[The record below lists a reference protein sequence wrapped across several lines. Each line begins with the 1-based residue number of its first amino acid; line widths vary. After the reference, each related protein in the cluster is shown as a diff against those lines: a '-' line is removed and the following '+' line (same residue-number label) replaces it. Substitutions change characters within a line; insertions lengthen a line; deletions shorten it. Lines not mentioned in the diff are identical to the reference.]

1 MTENDGI
8 FLECDEWSS
17 NKEGYLLD
25 TFQNFKTQ
33 GSFFE
38 RKKSCAPLNLL
49 HFFITVFLMIGL
61 LIKTKLPFYFCLL
74 VTYHFIDPFTPLPCV
89 LGYIFTFHRK
99 LIIRTG
105 GGIES
110 SVCANFQP
118 YLVRETITDRCSPFW
133 PLEYRMRS
141 KMECRQRRI
150 IHCIIRWL

>member
-25 TFQNFKTQ
+25 TFQNFKTL

-38 RKKSCAPLNLL
+38 RKNSRAPLNLL

-74 VTYHFIDPFTPLPCV
+74 VTYQFIDPFTPLPHIS
-89 LGYIFTFHRK
+89 GPHFTFHHI
-99 LIIRTG
+99 LIILTG

-110 SVCANFQP
+110 SVSANFQP
-118 YLVRETITDRCSPFW
+118 YQVRETITDRCSPFW
-133 PLEYRMRS
+133 PLE
-141 KMECRQRRI
+141 
-150 IHCIIRWL
+150 

>member
-1 MTENDGI
+1 MNGRVI
-8 FLECDEWSS
+8 
-17 NKEGYLLD
+17 KKD
-25 TFQNFKTQ
+25 TFLIHFK
-33 GSFFE
+33 FLKPKARFLRE
-38 RKKSCAPLNLL
+38 KKSSAPLNLL

-99 LIIRTG
+99 LIILTG

>member
-1 MTENDGI
+1 MTAYFWNVMNGRVI
-8 FLECDEWSS
+8 
-17 NKEGYLLD
+17 KKD
-25 TFQNFKTQ
+25 TFLIHFKILKPKAR
-33 GSFFE
+33 FLRE
-38 RKKSCAPLNLL
+38 KKSRAPLNLL

-99 LIIRTG
+99 LIILTG